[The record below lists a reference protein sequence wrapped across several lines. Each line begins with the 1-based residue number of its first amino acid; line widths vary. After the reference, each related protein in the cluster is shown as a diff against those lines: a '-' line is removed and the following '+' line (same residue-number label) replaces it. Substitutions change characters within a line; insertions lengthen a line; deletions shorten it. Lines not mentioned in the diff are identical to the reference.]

1 MYIVLLKKTI
11 VNNMVVELKILNQ
24 LYLKTLDHN
33 LIQTV
38 IFYMSKFW
46 KQNSQFYIQSFC
58 YTDLTFILRVIL
70 ICCDGFHTIKS
81 EVEEN
86 YYKLDTGTQ
95 QIIAK

>member
-24 LYLKTLDHN
+24 LYLETDHN
-33 LIQTV
+33 LSQTV
-38 IFYMSKFW
+38 IFCMSKFW

-58 YTDLTFILRVIL
+58 YKDLTFILKVIL
-70 ICCDGFHTIKS
+70 ICRDGFHTFKS

-86 YYKLDTGTQ
+86 CYKLDTGTH